1 MTQDQITRHIQT
13 YKASEL
19 SEATG
24 LDKSTISRHRNGGK
38 MSAVTIAMYRFF
50 FELEELKADKK
61 TLIEALSIKSADN
74 S

>member
-1 MTQDQITRHIQT
+1 MSQDEITTRLKT

-24 LDKSTISRHRNGGK
+24 LDKSTISRHSNGGK
-38 MSAVTIAMYRFF
+38 MSAAALAMWHFF
-50 FELEELKADKK
+50 FQLEDIRRENK
-61 TLIEALSIKSADN
+61 TLKDAFRISN